1 MHVTIKSK
9 LRKVKYTG
17 SGWSFILIR
26 FLLKRE
32 SRIKTNFDMKYL
44 KEVLFLF
51 GTMVLISF
59 NPEKADYSN
68 KEEIVKN
75 PAPDKIEVLN
85 FGTFHMGFTND
96 ANTTE
101 FDEHDR
107 KNQERVHEVAEKL
120 AEFDPT
126 VIIVEHVPEQN
137 ESIQDEY
144 RNYREN
150 PDMSFESPSEVE
162 LLAYEIGR
170 LSGTERIYG
179 IDHKMSYNYR
189 IGKQIDNQIDPTLH
203 DQYYDD
209 PFSFYP
215 SIDVN
220 EDTLSLQKKLEL
232 MNTDEY
238 LNFLIAVNADM
249 LSHAGTEDGFEGAD
263 EAAKYYQ
270 RNLRMYSNLN
280 RLELSKDDRVFILMG
295 ASHTAFFRDFMRGD
309 PKYKMVDTFDYL
321 VSN

>member
-1 MHVTIKSK
+1 
-9 LRKVKYTG
+9 
-17 SGWSFILIR
+17 
-26 FLLKRE
+26 
-32 SRIKTNFDMKYL
+32 MKYL

>member
-1 MHVTIKSK
+1 
-9 LRKVKYTG
+9 
-17 SGWSFILIR
+17 
-26 FLLKRE
+26 
-32 SRIKTNFDMKYL
+32 MKYL
-44 KEVLFLF
+44 KEVLFLL
-51 GTMVLISF
+51 GSIVLISF
-59 NPEKADYSN
+59 NPDNVNHSN

-75 PAPDKIEVLN
+75 SEPEKIEVLN

-101 FDEHDR
+101 FDENDR
-107 KNQERVHEVAEKL
+107 KNQERVHKVAEKL

-126 VIIVEHVPEQN
+126 VIIVEHQPQEN
-137 ESIQDEY
+137 EAIQEEY
-144 RNYREN
+144 HQYREN
-150 PDMSFESPSEVE
+150 PEMSFENPSEVE
-162 LLAYEIGR
+162 LLAYELGR

-189 IGKQIDNQIDPTLH
+189 IGKQIDNEIDPEWH
-203 DQYYDD
+203 DRYYED
-209 PFSFYP
+209 PLSFYS

-220 EDTLSLQKKLEL
+220 KDTLSLQKQLEL

-238 LNFLIAVNADM
+238 LNFLIAVNTDM

-280 RLELSKDDRVFILMG
+280 RLDLSKDDRVFILMG

-309 PKYKMVDTFDYL
+309 PKYKMVDTFEYL
-321 VSN
+321 SE